1 MNENETLEVTEVTN
15 TPEPV
20 EEPAADPVEDPVV
33 EEITGEDPA
42 EETGEELPEVY
53 TEFVEVV
60 QDDTHYFMT
69 THLDDYTVTEGLLL
83 LILVLLVVKW
93 IGQAIKEGF
102 YWLL

>member
-1 MNENETLEVTEVTN
+1 MNENESLEFTEVTN
-15 TPEPV
+15 MSES
-20 EEPAADPVEDPVV
+20 
-33 EEITGEDPA
+33 I
-42 EETGEELPEVY
+42 EELPEVY
-53 TEFVEVV
+53 TEVVEVV

-93 IGQAIKEGF
+93 IGKAIKEGF

>member
-15 TPEPV
+15 TPESV
-20 EEPAADPVEDPVV
+20 
-33 EEITGEDPA
+33 
-42 EETGEELPEVY
+42 EELPEVY
-53 TEFVEVV
+53 TEVVEVV

-83 LILVLLVVKW
+83 LILVLLVVNW
-93 IGQAIKEGF
+93 IGKAIKEGF

>member
-1 MNENETLEVTEVTN
+1 MNENETLGVTEVTN

-20 EEPAADPVEDPVV
+20 EDSAV
-33 EEITGEDPA
+33 EESAGTALMEG
-42 EETGEELPEVY
+42 TSEELPEVY
-53 TEFVEVV
+53 TEVVEVV

>member
-1 MNENETLEVTEVTN
+1 MNETETLEVTEVTN

-20 EEPAADPVEDPVV
+20 IEDA
-33 EEITGEDPA
+33 TGED
-42 EETGEELPEVY
+42 LPETY

-60 QDDTHYFMT
+60 QDDTHYFMST
-69 THLDDYTVTEGLLL
+69 PLDDYTVTEGLLL
-83 LILVLLVVKW
+83 LILILLVVKW

>member
-15 TPEPV
+15 TPES
-20 EEPAADPVEDPVV
+20 
-33 EEITGEDPA
+33 I
-42 EETGEELPEVY
+42 EETGEDLSGEVF
-53 TEFVEVV
+53 TEVVEVV